1 MLNGVA
7 TQWREGGFEVTVN
20 DDPDKKIDADI
31 AILHVD
37 LTVVPDAYM
46 EFMKRY
52 PLAINARVRDIS
64 KRHISSDIVRYADRY
79 KGPVIIKTNLNCGGA
94 AEGILA
100 QETSLIRKLIRGVR
114 RRLHWSMRAEINMW
128 HYPIFDSVKQVP
140 LPVWLNPHLVVERFL
155 PEMRDGLYCLRSW
168 RFLGDAEEHEL
179 MYSKQPIV
187 KSPVAVRI
195 EKSNEIPDELRRM
208 RSEMGFD
215 FGKFDYGIVDGR
227 VVLYDANR
235 TPVMLASPKNLPS
248 FKLLATGIES
258 FFAPKYRAAG

>member
-1 MLNGVA
+1 MGYPNKGGGISDPPQNKYMARRIVILSHPIDKFAESPYMLNGVA

-100 QETSLIRKLIRGVR
+100 QETSLIRKLIRG
-114 RRLHWSMRAEINMW
+114 
-128 HYPIFDSVKQVP
+128 
-140 LPVWLNPHLVVERFL
+140 
-155 PEMRDGLYCLRSW
+155 
-168 RFLGDAEEHEL
+168 
-179 MYSKQPIV
+179 
-187 KSPVAVRI
+187 
-195 EKSNEIPDELRRM
+195 
-208 RSEMGFD
+208 
-215 FGKFDYGIVDGR
+215 
-227 VVLYDANR
+227 
-235 TPVMLASPKNLPS
+235 
-248 FKLLATGIES
+248 
-258 FFAPKYRAAG
+258 